1 MSNLRLF
8 SLAVFAVT
16 LGISGGATSRRVV
29 SLDEIFQTA
38 EQNSATLRASEAA
51 REEARRDISV
61 ARSQR
66 LPDINASLG
75 LSYIGD
81 GFTGAVVGETFGPAI
96 VGELLSRLVAKNS
109 ALLGTRLTDVFV
121 STLPRESL
129 GDIMSQTMR
138 QALAVSMKEIYGW
151 MLIGCLAFIVV
162 IAVSYSPLR
171 PKAIFP
177 SWATI
182 RRIVLRPSRV
192 VRQLTVQ
199 KIFAKFVG
207 KSIYHDLSRRIAE
220 FRRGARLGLPL
231 CRQDR
236 YYP

>member
-51 REEARRDISV
+51 REEVRRDISV

-75 LSYIGD
+75 VSYIGD
-81 GFTGAVVGETFGPAI
+81 GYIGDGVTGAVVGATFGPAI

-129 GDIMSQTMR
+129 GDIISQTMR

-182 RRIVLRPSRV
+182 RRILRRSARV
-192 VRQLTVQ
+192 ESC
-199 KIFAKFVG
+199 G
-207 KSIYHDLSRRIAE
+207 N
-220 FRRGARLGLPL
+220 
-231 CRQDR
+231 
-236 YYP
+236 

>member
-1 MSNLRLF
+1 MQP
-8 SLAVFAVT
+8 
-16 LGISGGATSRRVV
+16 SG
-29 SLDEIFQTA
+29 
-38 EQNSATLRASEAA
+38 ASEAA

-75 LSYIGD
+75 VSYIGD
-81 GFTGAVVGETFGPAI
+81 GFTGAVVGATFGPAI

-109 ALLGTRLTDVFV
+109 ALLGTRLTDVFA

-129 GDIMSQTMR
+129 GDIISQTMR

-182 RRIVLRPSRV
+182 RRILRRSARV
-192 VRQLTVQ
+192 ESC
-199 KIFAKFVG
+199 G
-207 KSIYHDLSRRIAE
+207 N
-220 FRRGARLGLPL
+220 
-231 CRQDR
+231 
-236 YYP
+236 

>member
-75 LSYIGD
+75 VSYIGD
-81 GFTGAVVGETFGPAI
+81 GFTGAVVGATFGPAI
-96 VGELLSRLVAKNS
+96 VGELLSRLVPKTAHYS
-109 ALLGTRLTDVFV
+109 AHASPT
-121 STLPRESL
+121 SSSLPCRANRSVT
-129 GDIMSQTMR
+129 SCRR
-138 QALAVSMKEIYGW
+138 Q
-151 MLIGCLAFIVV
+151 C
-162 IAVSYSPLR
+162 
-171 PKAIFP
+171 
-177 SWATI
+177 
-182 RRIVLRPSRV
+182 
-192 VRQLTVQ
+192 VRHWRFL
-199 KIFAKFVG
+199 
-207 KSIYHDLSRRIAE
+207 
-220 FRRGARLGLPL
+220 
-231 CRQDR
+231 
-236 YYP
+236 